1 MTQLA
6 VEPEARSETTTT
18 SVAPVARGGIV
29 ARRGLL
35 GRLAEAARVTVVSA
49 PAGSGKTLLLRSWG
63 GAAGLAGRAGWVTV
77 QAEERDPQRFWISVA
92 DALRGTAAGAGLV
105 RSLTAAPDL
114 DGWAVVEHLLEDLG
128 LLGERVWLVID
139 DLHELDCGQTL
150 AQLES
155 LVQRAPARLRFVL
168 AARHDF
174 GLGLH
179 RLRLE
184 GELTEI
190 RAADLRFSAGEAG
203 ALFAAA
209 GVELPGP
216 VLALLVERTEGWAA
230 GLRLAALSL
239 ARHPDPERFAA
250 EFCGSHRMVA
260 DYLLAEVLERQ
271 PEQVQ
276 RFLLRTSILDR
287 VNGELADLLTG
298 EVGGERVLQDLEAA
312 GAFVVPLDARRS
324 WFRYHRLFADLL
336 QLELRRAD
344 PALLGALHG
353 AAAGWFAGHG
363 HPVEAIRHAQ
373 AGRDWELAA
382 RLLADHWLGLVL
394 DGRGGTAREFLARF
408 PAGLAA
414 DPELAALR
422 AYDELDR
429 GSLQEARRYLALAG
443 QGAPSVPAGRRGR
456 LEEMLAVLRL
466 RLARQ
471 GGDLPAVE
479 EEAQRLLAPD
489 GPAGPSG
496 QNLHALAL
504 ISLGTAELWAARL
517 DDAERHLEQGAALAR
532 RIGQPYLETDGLAH
546 LALVTH
552 FRSSPRSMEQ
562 ARQVIELAARHGWTD
577 EPAVAVAYLV
587 LGTALFWQGQLD
599 EAESWLSRA
608 EHALRADVE
617 PAAGILLRIVR
628 GQLDL
633 ARGRDADALAAF
645 LAAMPLADLLATP
658 DPLVARMRARI
669 LQALIRLG
677 DTARADSIVA
687 RLDARD
693 RDTPEIRIAA
703 AALRLTQDDPEA
715 ATAALTPVL
724 DESVP
729 VTDSRGSTG
738 HVSPVEAIAG
748 SGFGDTDPAR
758 GWVAHAWL
766 LEAAARDTLGDTTA
780 AEDAL
785 EHALGLAESGGVLV
799 PFLFHRAPELLERHA
814 RHCPAH
820 AALISR
826 ILTLLTQGPGPA
838 APAGHRGPGILGQ
851 AEGTPWASS
860 APDTTQPLS
869 EAEIRV
875 LRYLPLDLSVPEIA
889 GQLSLSVNTIRT
901 HMRHIYDKLQAHRRR
916 EVVARA
922 RTLGLLASR

>member
-1 MTQLA
+1 MVDTATGLMEPAVRSGGEGGTVAAAGRAGLVSRRELLA
-6 VEPEARSETTTT
+6 
-18 SVAPVARGGIV
+18 
-29 ARRGLL
+29 
-35 GRLAEAARVTVVSA
+35 RLTEAARVTVLSA

-128 LLGERVWLVID
+128 LLRERVWLVID

-422 AYDELDR
+422 AADE
-429 GSLQEARRYLALAG
+429 
-443 QGAPSVPAGRRGR
+443 
-456 LEEMLAVLRL
+456 
-466 RLARQ
+466 LARQ

-479 EEAQRLLAPD
+479 EEAQRLLASE
-489 GPAGPSG
+489 GPAHPPSHEAAWGMGRPDPGESWGPSARG
-496 QNLHALAL
+496 LALAEPL
-504 ISLGTAELWAARL
+504 THS
-517 DDAERHLEQGAALAR
+517 
-532 RIGQPYLETDGLAH
+532 ET
-546 LALVTH
+546 
-552 FRSSPRSMEQ
+552 
-562 ARQVIELAARHGWTD
+562 
-577 EPAVAVAYLV
+577 
-587 LGTALFWQGQLD
+587 
-599 EAESWLSRA
+599 
-608 EHALRADVE
+608 
-617 PAAGILLRIVR
+617 
-628 GQLDL
+628 
-633 ARGRDADALAAF
+633 
-645 LAAMPLADLLATP
+645 
-658 DPLVARMRARI
+658 
-669 LQALIRLG
+669 
-677 DTARADSIVA
+677 
-687 RLDARD
+687 
-693 RDTPEIRIAA
+693 
-703 AALRLTQDDPEA
+703 
-715 ATAALTPVL
+715 
-724 DESVP
+724 
-729 VTDSRGSTG
+729 
-738 HVSPVEAIAG
+738 
-748 SGFGDTDPAR
+748 
-758 GWVAHAWL
+758 
-766 LEAAARDTLGDTTA
+766 
-780 AEDAL
+780 
-785 EHALGLAESGGVLV
+785 
-799 PFLFHRAPELLERHA
+799 
-814 RHCPAH
+814 
-820 AALISR
+820 
-826 ILTLLTQGPGPA
+826 
-838 APAGHRGPGILGQ
+838 
-851 AEGTPWASS
+851 
-860 APDTTQPLS
+860 
-869 EAEIRV
+869 RV
-875 LRYLPLDLSVPEIA
+875 LRYLPTHLTASEIA
-889 GQLSLSVNTIRT
+889 GELYVSVTTVKT
-901 HMRHIYDKLQAHRRR
+901 HMSHLYAKLGIHRRAEAVDR
-916 EVVARA
+916 ARA
-922 RTLGLLASR
+922 LGLLTRTSRSDRGQAALTVDHRLVATM